1 MGDRCPLSWFMPLLV
16 ALDNCG
22 PFASSCPFWA
32 GAGAGDI
39 PSAPCPV
46 GVGLVGG
53 GALGVVPGLAIM
65 HRDLAGEELGQ
76 GPEPQG
82 GQGASGVHTLLSMGV
97 APALFPSLPSWRIS
111 LPGEEQWR
119 AGFLEGMGVGGIANP
134 VCCREKR
141 TCVGEVGFLGPV
153 PGECQEGCK
162 VSISSHMF
170 LCSQPSPCAVE

>member
-1 MGDRCPLSWFMPLLV
+1 MPLPIPMGDRCPLSWFMPLLV

-76 GPEPQG
+76 GPKPQG
-82 GQGASGVHTLLSMGV
+82 GQGASGVHTLLPMGV
-97 APALFPSLPSWRIS
+97 APALSLVCLLGEFP
-111 LPGEEQWR
+111 
-119 AGFLEGMGVGGIANP
+119 
-134 VCCREKR
+134 
-141 TCVGEVGFLGPV
+141 FLGSSS
-153 PGECQEGCK
+153 GELD
-162 VSISSHMF
+162 F
-170 LCSQPSPCAVE
+170 LRGWG